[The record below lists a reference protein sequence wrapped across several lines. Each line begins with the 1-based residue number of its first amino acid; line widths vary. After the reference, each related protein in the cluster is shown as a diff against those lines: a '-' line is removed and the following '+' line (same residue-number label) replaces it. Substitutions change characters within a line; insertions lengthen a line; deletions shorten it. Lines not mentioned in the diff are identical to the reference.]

1 MNAAPSR
8 PDRLPTSRRGAMRL
22 ILVSVVAVAIAGVL
36 GTLWYRSATAGPS
49 IPKDAIFSEV
59 TTGPFVHSVI
69 AEGTTESSNNVEIE
83 CHVASRNTSSSGTAI
98 LWVIP
103 ESTMVEEGDVL
114 VQLDASALEVERD
127 TQKIACNTSNAL
139 KEQAKNNYE
148 AAIEAKREYLE
159 GTYEQERKLI
169 LNELFLAEE
178 KLRRAKLSY
187 DSGVDLV
194 TKSLVTELQ
203 LEGDLVALEKA
214 QNEVDLA
221 TLKLKVLDEL
231 TKEKQRITLDSAIAT
246 AKAQWDAEEE
256 SYALELKKLNDLE
269 QQILNCEIKSPS
281 KGQIVY
287 ANDYD
292 YRGNTEFVVAA
303 GALVR
308 EGQTILRIPDPARMQ
323 VRAMVNESKVGLVA
337 ADMPVTIQLRA
348 LGDVDIPGKVNHVN
362 TYHEPL
368 GWSRSTK
375 EYATIV
381 EITDTSTPIRAGLT
395 ASCEIVVNRIA
406 NAVQIPVQAVC
417 DHGGKWYCLVRNG
430 DAMETREIEIGASND
445 VKMVVTSDNL
455 KPGEEVVLNP
465 RRYDEFLEL
474 PVLAPEEETSEG
486 EESEIAEG
494 APSKIGALKPGDV
507 AGGAAAAAPGG
518 ARTGAPEA
526 GGAGGPGA
534 GGPGGPGGGGG
545 NPAEM
550 LKRRDTNGD
559 GSLSKEELAAIP
571 EQFRSRLSAL
581 DKNGDGSISADELK
595 AMASMGGGPGAGG
608 PGPGGPGGP
617 RPGGG
622 PGAGAR

>member
-1 MNAAPSR
+1 
-8 PDRLPTSRRGAMRL
+8 MRL

-36 GTLWYRSATAGPS
+36 ATLWYRSATAGPV

-59 TTGPFVHSVI
+59 SVGPFVHSVI

-83 CHVASRNTSSSGTAI
+83 CHVSSRNTASSGTAI

-103 ESTMVEEGDVL
+103 ESTLVEEGDV
-114 VQLDASALEVERD
+114 VVKLDASALEVERD
-127 TQKIACNTSNAL
+127 TQKIACNTSHAL
-139 KEQAKNNYE
+139 KEQAKNTYE
-148 AAIEAKREYLE
+148 AAIEAKREYIE

-194 TKSLVTELQ
+194 AKSLVTELQ
-203 LEGDLVALEKA
+203 LEGDLVSLEKA

-221 TLKLKVLDEL
+221 ELKLRVLDEL
-231 TKEKQRITLDSAIAT
+231 TKEKQRITLDSDIAT
-246 AKAQWDAEEE
+246 AKAQWGAEEE

-269 QQILNCEIKSPS
+269 EQIRNCEIKAPS

-292 YRGNTEFVVAA
+292 YRGNSEFVVAA

-323 VRAMVNESKVGLVA
+323 VRSMVNESQVGLV
-337 ADMPVTIQLRA
+337 DSGMPVTIRLRA
-348 LGDVDIPGKVNHVN
+348 LGGVEIAGEVNHVN

-381 EITDTSTPIRAGLT
+381 EVKDNSHPIRAGLT
-395 ASCEIVVNRIA
+395 ASSEIVVNRIS
-406 NAVQIPVQAVC
+406 NAVQIPVQAVT
-417 DHGGKWYCLVRNG
+417 DHGGKRYCLVRNG
-430 DAMETREIEIGASND
+430 DAMETREIEVSASND

-474 PVLAPEEETSEG
+474 PVLAPEEEVSE
-486 EESEIAEG
+486 EAEAVAAEAAEADG
-494 APSKIGALKPGDV
+494 APAGAV
-507 AGGAAAAAPGG
+507 AGGRG
-518 ARTGAPEA
+518 AA
-526 GGAGGPGA
+526 GGPGTGGPGA
-534 GGPGGPGGGGG
+534 GPGGPAGPGGAGGGGRD
-545 NPAEM
+545 PAEM
-550 LKRRDTNGD
+550 MKRLDSNGD
-559 GSLSKEELAAIP
+559 GSLSKEELASVP
-571 EQFRSRLSAL
+571 EQFRTRLTAL
-581 DKNGDGSISADELK
+581 DKDADGSISADELK
-595 AMASMGGGPGAGG
+595 ALAAMGGPGRGG
-608 PGPGGPGGP
+608 PAGPGGPGEGA
-617 RPGGG
+617 
-622 PGAGAR
+622 PGAGTPGGRADAPDSRAAAPAGGTAAVGS